1 LEAKVEM
8 ACLDEFG
15 HTLYVFTKGDAK
27 LYAFKYSDPNMPSI
41 LTLKGDCIDLSE
53 QDPYIT
59 EAKVISMD
67 YVQELQGVVLT
78 VSSGGIYLVSG
89 ENVQEA
95 GTLPSGILAAKWAPN
110 EEHFLVASGDGKLLQ
125 FNTEF
130 DVACETDIDDGDLTF
145 AGKP

>member
-27 LYAFKYSDPNMPSI
+27 LYAFKYSDANMPSI

-59 EAKVISMD
+59 EARVISMD
-67 YVQELQGVVLT
+67 YV
-78 VSSGGIYLVSG
+78 
-89 ENVQEA
+89 
-95 GTLPSGILAAKWAPN
+95 
-110 EEHFLVASGDGKLLQ
+110 
-125 FNTEF
+125 
-130 DVACETDIDDGDLTF
+130 
-145 AGKP
+145 

>member
-1 LEAKVEM
+1 M

-27 LYAFKYSDPNMPSI
+27 LYAFKYSDQNMPSI
-41 LTLKGDCIDLSE
+41 LTLKGNCVDLSE
-53 QDPYIT
+53 EDPYIT

-78 VSSGGIYLVSG
+78 LSSGGIYLVSG
-89 ENVQEA
+89 ENVQEV
-95 GTLPSGILAAKWAPN
+95 GTLPGGILAAKWAPN
-110 EEHFLVASGDGKLLQ
+110 EEHFLVASGEGKLLQ

-130 DVACETDIDDGDLTF
+130 DVACETNIDDGDLTF
-145 AGKP
+145 AGKS

>member
-53 QDPYIT
+53 
-59 EAKVISMD
+59 
-67 YVQELQGVVLT
+67 
-78 VSSGGIYLVSG
+78 
-89 ENVQEA
+89 
-95 GTLPSGILAAKWAPN
+95 
-110 EEHFLVASGDGKLLQ
+110 
-125 FNTEF
+125 
-130 DVACETDIDDGDLTF
+130 
-145 AGKP
+145 

>member
-1 LEAKVEM
+1 M

-27 LYAFKYSDPNMPSI
+27 LYAFKYNDQNMPSI

-67 YVQELQGVVLT
+67 YVQELQGVVIT
-78 VSSGGIYLVSG
+78 MSSGGIYLVSG
-89 ENVQEA
+89 DSVQEA
-95 GTLPSGILAAKWAPN
+95 GTLPAGILAGTLPAGIFPKVPLICPI
-110 EEHFLVASGDGKLLQ
+110 EEVPPLLWCWCCKLMFFWDSRRLCATLV
-125 FNTEF
+125 
-130 DVACETDIDDGDLTF
+130 
-145 AGKP
+145 